1 MAIFDLAIIL
11 YQMFFLMQLS
21 PFILPWDRHEEYI
34 CLQPSW
40 LGCDVEVL
48 PYRAYIRWS
57 TVKELLL
64 QIGAV
69 HL

>member
-1 MAIFDLAIIL
+1 MIMAIFDLAIIL

-21 PFILPWDRHEEYI
+21 PFILPRDRHGEYI

-48 PYRAYIRWS
+48 PYRAYIR
-57 TVKELLL
+57 
-64 QIGAV
+64 
-69 HL
+69 